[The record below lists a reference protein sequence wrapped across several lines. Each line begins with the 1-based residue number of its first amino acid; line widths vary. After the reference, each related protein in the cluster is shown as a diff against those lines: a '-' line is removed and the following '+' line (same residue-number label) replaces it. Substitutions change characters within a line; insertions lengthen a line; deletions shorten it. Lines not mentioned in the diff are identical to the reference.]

1 MEQKAFDLK
10 ELGNSLLGCLKAVA
24 VPAAG
29 VAIDWT
35 AKGCL
40 ASNGAIVKGVGGVLV
55 AIKPTVLAEVE
66 KAVK

>member
-10 ELGNSLLGCLKAVA
+10 ELGNDLLGCLKAVA
-24 VPAAG
+24 VPATDKPLSW
-29 VAIDWT
+29 V

-40 ASNGAIVKGVGGVLV
+40 LSANSIVKVLGGVVV
-55 AIKPTVLAEVE
+55 AAKPAALAEVE